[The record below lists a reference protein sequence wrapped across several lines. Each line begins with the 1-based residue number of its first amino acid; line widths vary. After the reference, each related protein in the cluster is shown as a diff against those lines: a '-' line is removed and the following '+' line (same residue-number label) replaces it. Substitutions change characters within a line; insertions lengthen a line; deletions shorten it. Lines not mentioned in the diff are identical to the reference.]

1 MASQTCAYC
10 YEKINPRAVVCPF
23 CGRDLPSAPP
33 AAPASC
39 RFPLWIPLV
48 GLTAATLT
56 GAALLAAEFLRE
68 RRHWLD

>member
-1 MASQTCAYC
+1 MAPRTCTYC
-10 YEKINPRAVVCPF
+10 CEKINPRAVVCPF
-23 CGRDLPSAPP
+23 CGRDLPSSSP
-33 AAPASC
+33 APASC
-39 RFPLWIPLV
+39 HFPLWIPLV